1 MPNDDITH
9 PIPDL
14 TGYITEGQIYIDR
27 NMHKKG
33 IYPPI
38 NVLPSLSRLMKRA
51 IGKGMTR
58 RDHPDVSNQM
68 YSLYAQGKDS
78 MAMKAV
84 VGEEALTEDDKLY
97 LKFHDRYENEFVKQG
112 YYENRTIF
120 NSLEKAWDLLSL
132 FPKEK
137 LTKIGES
144 IIDEFY
150 MRAKREFDQEM
161 NHIE

>member
-1 MPNDDITH
+1 
-9 PIPDL
+9 
-14 TGYITEGQIYIDR
+14 
-27 NMHKKG
+27 
-33 IYPPI
+33 
-38 NVLPSLSRLMKRA
+38 
-51 IGKGMTR
+51 
-58 RDHPDVSNQM
+58 
-68 YSLYAQGKDS
+68 

-120 NSLEKAWDLLSL
+120 QSLEKAWDLLSL

-137 LTKIGES
+137 LTKIGEKVV
-144 IIDEFY
+144 DQFY

-161 NHIE
+161 NKIEQPGQIVEKK